1 MFFKYWPKRFFFYNG
16 QLPLKPLAN
25 RLLPSWQVVKCPLH
39 SKFSIQVLSLEPR
52 STNPYWQEKRTVF
65 PTLKSP
71 NRSPLSGLPGS
82 GHSFSAKRICESMLR
97 IKQRPKH
104 KLQIVY
110 GMHRES
116 RYTQYWNLKYT
127 ELNIQIY
134 LKILQYHPTLKL
146 SGIPTFTCIVSLTH
160 RMDNI

>member
-1 MFFKYWPKRFFFYNG
+1 MIELKTLDTFSCSHALMISSKFNFRVFFHLNPPNLPHRHFRLRFCGKKLVCLSNVFQILAKTIFFYNG

-39 SKFSIQVLSLEPR
+39 SKFSIQVLSLEPC

-97 IKQRPKH
+97 DK
-104 KLQIVY
+104 
-110 GMHRES
+110 
-116 RYTQYWNLKYT
+116 T
-127 ELNIQIY
+127 EI
-134 LKILQYHPTLKL
+134 
-146 SGIPTFTCIVSLTH
+146 
-160 RMDNI
+160 